1 MATYNPFYTVNG
13 SDLGGLGNFGSLVRF
28 IDDWDKHINT
38 KPQNARSG
46 QQQRHPSRRNVI
58 PTFTPRFDV
67 KETEQNFELYGELP
81 GVDKNNVQIEF
92 TEPQTMVIKGSVE
105 RTYSSG
111 TPPAG
116 LLDNTSMS
124 GAITHET
131 NDDDAHEH
139 GSSAFQ
145 PTVEDEKE
153 GKEGNEGVTVT
164 KGQSKPDS
172 STGQEQK
179 SKFWV
184 YERNVGSFQR
194 TFTFSSRVDQD
205 NVQASLENGIL
216 HVVVPKAK
224 KPETRRIAIN

>member
-1 MATYNPFYTVNG
+1 MATYSPFYTVN
-13 SDLGGLGNFGSLVRF
+13 SDLGNLGNFGSLVRF
-28 IDDWDKHINT
+28 IDDWDKHIN

-46 QQQRHPSRRNVI
+46 QQQRHPARRNVL

-81 GVDKNNVQIEF
+81 GVDKSNIQIEF
-92 TEPQTMVIKGSVE
+92 TEPQTMVIKGTVE
-105 RTYSSG
+105 RTYTAG

-116 LLDNTSMS
+116 LLEDTSMS

-131 NDDDAHEH
+131 HNDDAQDQT
-139 GSSAFQ
+139 GSTFQ

-153 GKEGNEGVTVT
+153 GGDENASGSKA
-164 KGQSKPDS
+164 QSKSDS
-172 STGQEQK
+172 SKAQEPK
-179 SKFWV
+179 AKFWV

-224 KPETRRIAIN
+224 KPESRRIAIR